1 MEFQRHKLVHSHTLR
16 HLWAQGVDC
25 RTPDAKG
32 LPHMSQIISFDTFAV
47 NSAAVTAAAAG
58 PVLLDYL
65 HNAYDEAGYDMK
77 SIKIQNFFL
86 GLEDTLFKAVTSAN
100 KICAEEPDVS
110 LRAKELNALGNLITQ
125 ITAIVIDAVK
135 PLGSDVMICALDLY
149 QPFARLGVVI
159 RHHADHTLG
168 RNIAA

>member
-16 HLWAQGVDC
+16 HLWAQGVDY
-25 RTPDAKG
+25 RTPDTKG

-47 NSAAVTAAAAG
+47 NSAALTAAAAR

-65 HNAYDEAGYDMK
+65 HNAYDEAGHDMK
-77 SIKIQNFFL
+77 SMEIQNFLL
-86 GLEDTLFKAVTSAN
+86 GLEDTLFKAVTSA
-100 KICAEEPDVS
+100 KEVCEEEPDVN
-110 LRAKELNALGNLITQ
+110 LRAKDLNALGALITRL
-125 ITAIVIDAVK
+125 TALVVDAVK
-135 PLGSDVMICALDLY
+135 PLGSDVLICALDLY

-159 RHHADHTLG
+159 RHHADHALG